1 MKKGKVSSLAAIL
14 VSVCMAG
21 FSVGGTLQGPNT
33 VAKELLNQDTRN
45 AVYEVVKTNPGI
57 HFREICRVMDKKMGV
72 VQYHARLL
80 EEAGLIQSFGDGR
93 YKRFCV
99 PETLGSKDDQVFTQK
114 LVGFLQRGT
123 SEQIIQI
130 LLNDATA
137 SENGDH
143 ATGTRHGVIAEALG
157 LTSQAVTWHAKK
169 LAQDGIIQVQKIG
182 REKFYSLTP
191 EALQFLNNKK

>member
-21 FSVGGTLQGPNT
+21 FSIGGTLQQSNT
-33 VAKELLNQDTRN
+33 VGKELLNQDTRN
-45 AVYEVVKTNPGI
+45 SVYEVVKTNPGI

-99 PETLGSKDDQVFTQK
+99 PETLGSKDDQAFTQK

-137 SENGDH
+137 NDNGNH

-169 LAQDGIIQVQKIG
+169 LAQDGIIQCQKVG

-191 EALQFLNNKK
+191 EALQFLNQKK

>member
-1 MKKGKVSSLAAIL
+1 MKKAKVSSLAAIL

-21 FSVGGTLQGPNT
+21 FSIGGMVQGSSP

-45 AVYEVVKTNPGI
+45 SIYEVIKTNPGI
-57 HFREICRVMDKKMGV
+57 HFREVCRVMDKKMGV

-99 PETLGSKDDQVFTQK
+99 PQTLGSKDDQAFTQK

-130 LLNDATA
+130 LLNDASA
-137 SENGDH
+137 AEDANR
-143 ATGTRHGVIAEALG
+143 ARGTQHGLIAEALG

-169 LAQDGIIQVQKIG
+169 LAQNGIIQCLKVG
-182 REKFYSLTP
+182 REKFYSLSP
-191 EALQFLNNKK
+191 EALQYLQ

>member
-1 MKKGKVSSLAAIL
+1 MKKAKVSSLAAIL

-21 FSVGGTLQGPNT
+21 FSIGGMVQGSNPA
-33 VAKELLNQDTRN
+33 AKGLLSQDTRN
-45 AVYEVVKTNPGI
+45 SIYEVIKTNPGI
-57 HFREICRVMDKKMGV
+57 HFREVCRVMDKKMGV

-99 PETLGSKDDQVFTQK
+99 PQTLGSKDDQAFKQK

-130 LLNDATA
+130 LLNDASA
-137 SENGDH
+137 AENGDR
-143 ATGTRHGVIAEALG
+143 AQGTRHGLIAEALG
-157 LTSQAVTWHAKK
+157 FTSQAVTWHAKK
-169 LAQDGIIQVQKIG
+169 LAQNGIINCQKVG
-182 REKFYSLTP
+182 REKFYRLTP
-191 EALQFLNNKK
+191 EALQLLT